1 MYKSYILDNPSVFGE
16 AMPYT
21 YDLQNNILK
30 TSEIELPLDNLEQ
43 NLIGVCSKCN
53 ADVVSISYHLQGDK
67 TVVASRCSACGRMYA
82 ILYDEYWVWLGEHP
96 LLEVTSPQHPVAED
110 ADAVSAGNTEPTE
123 ELLALQAIP
132 LKKLETIFTQA
143 EIKTLF
149 AKANNKKYVRQYLYR
164 ARKKYPEF
172 GELFDI
178 YLQI

>member
-1 MYKSYILDNPSVFGE
+1 
-16 AMPYT
+16 MPYT
-21 YDLQNNILK
+21 YDLQKNILK

-43 NLIGVCSKCN
+43 NLIGICSKCN

-67 TVVASRCSACGRMYA
+67 NVVASRCSACGRMYA

-96 LLEVTSPQHPVAED
+96 LQEVTSLQQPVLED
-110 ADAVSAGNTEPTE
+110 ADAVNEVNTEPTE

-132 LKKLETIFTQA
+132 LKKLETIFTRA
-143 EIKTLF
+143 EIETLF

-172 GELFDI
+172 GELFGI